1 MKKGTFI
8 TIEGTDGSGKST
20 QIKNIESY
28 LREEGYDVVVTRD
41 PGGTDISESIRQ
53 ITLNPDNTK
62 MARTTE
68 LLLYYAARAQLAAEL
83 INPAIAEGK
92 IVICDRYIDSTYVYQ
107 GFGRGFSRE
116 IIDSLNDISLSGIY
130 PDITFFLDISP
141 EIAMKRRLK
150 ASSLDRIENEK
161 MDFHIKVY
169 EGYKKL
175 CEIFPDRIRRIDAA
189 KEPAKVFE
197 DMKKILSGFVGLN

>member
-1 MKKGTFI
+1 MKKGIFI

-20 QIKNIESY
+20 QIRNIEAF
-28 LREEGYDVVVTRD
+28 LREQGYDVVVTRD
-41 PGGTDISESIRQ
+41 PGGTDISENIRR
-53 ITLNPDNTK
+53 IILNPDNTK

-107 GFGRGFSRE
+107 GFGRGFE
-116 IIDSLNDISLSGIY
+116 KEAIDRLNDISLSGIY

-141 EIAMKRRLK
+141 EIAMKRRQN
-150 ASSLDRIENEK
+150 ASSLDRIEKEK
-161 MDFHIKVY
+161 MDFHMKVY
-169 EGYKKL
+169 NGYKKL
-175 CEIFPDRIRRIDAA
+175 CEMFPDRIQSIDAS
-189 KEPAKVFE
+189 KEPQKVF
-197 DMKKILSGFVGLN
+197 DDIKMILSNFLNK

>member
-1 MKKGTFI
+1 MKKGIFI

-20 QIKNIESY
+20 QIRNIEAF
-28 LREEGYDVVVTRD
+28 LREEGHDVVITRD
-41 PGGTDISESIRQ
+41 PGGTEISENIRR
-53 ITLNPDNTK
+53 IILNPDNTK

-107 GFGRGFSRE
+107 GFGRGFEKE
-116 IIDSLNDISLSGIY
+116 IIDRLNDISLSGIY

-141 EIAMKRRLK
+141 EVALKRRRN

-161 MDFHIKVY
+161 MDFHMKVY
-169 EGYKKL
+169 RGYKKL
-175 CEIFPDRIRRIDAA
+175 CEMFPDRIRSIDAS
-189 KEPAKVFE
+189 KDPKKVF
-197 DMKKILSGFVGLN
+197 DDIRNILISSFNK